1 MRFITASAA
10 ASPAL
15 ATLLPLHAMPW
26 WACLT
31 IALTG
36 PAAYICRNIL
46 LYRLTRQA
54 ITKATPTQLPAIIN
68 AITGHHPTR
77 RSRIKKN

>member
-1 MRFITASAA
+1 
-10 ASPAL
+10 
-15 ATLLPLHAMPW
+15 MPW

-36 PAAYICRNIL
+36 SAAYICRSIL

-54 ITKATPTQLPAIIN
+54 ITKASPTQLPAIIN
-68 AITGHHPTR
+68 AITPGHHAHGAHNAAGSR
-77 RSRIKKN
+77 WRNRSA